1 MKKWK
6 GYRMPIITIEGQKH
20 RAALLRLLINDYI
33 KELGTTH
40 VHTIHKMKIEKNEK
54 KSSRK
59 RKTTRESY

>member
-40 VHTIHKMKIEKNEK
+40 VHTIHKMKIEK
-54 KSSRK
+54 K
-59 RKTTRESY
+59 RKKK